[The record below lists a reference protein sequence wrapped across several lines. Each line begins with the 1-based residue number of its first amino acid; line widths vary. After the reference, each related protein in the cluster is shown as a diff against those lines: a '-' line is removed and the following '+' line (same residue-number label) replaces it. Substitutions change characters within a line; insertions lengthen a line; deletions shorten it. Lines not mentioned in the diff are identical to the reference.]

1 MQKFYYFY
9 NKHNAIIY
17 KCDSYEVMI
26 KHYLQDK
33 GIIEKVKYQQTK
45 HQNYYKMEEKDM
57 YKTYSDFA
65 SDMLSRGFTWDEIE
79 YYWRNPDEFEELC
92 DEEVE
97 QCKN

>member
-1 MQKFYYFY
+1 
-9 NKHNAIIY
+9 
-17 KCDSYEVMI
+17 
-26 KHYLQDK
+26 
-33 GIIEKVKYQQTK
+33 
-45 HQNYYKMEEKDM
+45 M
-57 YKTYSDFA
+57 YKTYADFA

>member
-33 GIIEKVKYQQTK
+33 GIIEKVKYQ
-45 HQNYYKMEEKDM
+45 
-57 YKTYSDFA
+57 
-65 SDMLSRGFTWDEIE
+65 
-79 YYWRNPDEFEELC
+79 
-92 DEEVE
+92 
-97 QCKN
+97 

>member
-1 MQKFYYFY
+1 
-9 NKHNAIIY
+9 
-17 KCDSYEVMI
+17 
-26 KHYLQDK
+26 
-33 GIIEKVKYQQTK
+33 
-45 HQNYYKMEEKDM
+45 M

-79 YYWRNPDEFEELC
+79 YYWRNLDEFEELC